1 MDVSSPITRARR
13 RARARG
19 LSLLEVLVALGILAL
34 ISSLIYGA
42 FDGMQKSSKGLTEIN
57 DRYHQGRGATS
68 RLVRELSSAF
78 LSMHLPLVVSQAVS
92 ATAFVG
98 KDSNPD
104 RVDFTS
110 FSHVRF
116 AKNAHESDQ
125 NELGYFVSNDPDVP
139 GKVDLVRRES
149 KYIDLEPTKGG
160 IVNVLAEDIHSFN
173 LEYLDALTG
182 QWTESWDSTQAAGQ
196 FNRLPAQV
204 KIVLEMKP
212 SNAYLPPIRFVTR
225 TSIPVQTA
233 LNFAH
238 ARPSP

>member
-1 MDVSSPITRARR
+1 MSEARSSRRARR
-13 RARARG
+13 RAQARG
-19 LSLLEVLVALGILAL
+19 LSLLEVLVAIGILAL

-42 FDGMQKSSKGLTEIN
+42 FDGMQRSSKGLTEIN
-57 DRYHQGRGATS
+57 DRYHQGRSASS
-68 RLVRELSSAF
+68 RIARELSSAF

-98 KDSNPD
+98 KDTNPD

-110 FSHVRF
+110 FSHIRF

-125 NELGYFVSNDPDVP
+125 NELGYFASADPEVR

-160 IVNVLAEDIHSFN
+160 VVNVLAEDIHSFD

-204 KIVLEMKP
+204 KIVLALKP
-212 SNAYLPPIRFVTR
+212 PNAYLPPIRFVTR